1 MPRCPDEASFARSG
15 IAAIGCWGIG
25 ACACGLGLA
34 CGACAAG
41 GVFGAGCVIGAAVG
55 AWVAAGGGVFGL
67 CCAQTGAVIARTA
80 PIATPPSRCFIE
92 LASAGFGSPPR
103 TTASLCDER

>member
-15 IAAIGCWGIG
+15 IAAIGCCGIG
-25 ACACGLGLA
+25 ACACGVVVLA
-34 CGACAAG
+34 CGDCGTVGA
-41 GVFGAGCVIGAAVG
+41 FGAGCVIGAAVG
-55 AWVAAGGGVFGL
+55 AGVAAGGGVFGF

-92 LASAGFGSPPR
+92 LASAGFGSP
-103 TTASLCDER
+103 